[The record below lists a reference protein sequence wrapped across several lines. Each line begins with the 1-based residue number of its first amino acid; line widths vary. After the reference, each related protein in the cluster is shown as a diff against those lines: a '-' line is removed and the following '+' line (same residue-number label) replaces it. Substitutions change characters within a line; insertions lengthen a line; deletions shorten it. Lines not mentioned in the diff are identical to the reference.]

1 MYNAI
6 RFKFEGIDLEELSK
20 KSNIKLSI
28 LENKI
33 KNEEVTSKD
42 LAYKIVYAINPNA
55 KISDYFFKL
64 SG

>member
-20 KSNIKLSI
+20 KLNIKLSI

-33 KNEEVTSKD
+33 NNEEVTSTG

>member
-20 KSNIKLSI
+20 KLNIKLSV
-28 LENKI
+28 LRNKI
-33 KNEEVTSKD
+33 NNESVTNTG

>member
-6 RFKFEGIDLEELSK
+6 RFKFVGINLEEISK
-20 KSNIKLSI
+20 KLNIKLST

-33 KNEEVTSKD
+33 NNEEVTSKD

>member
-6 RFKFEGIDLEELSK
+6 RFKFESINLEEISK
-20 KSNIKLSI
+20 KLNIKLST
-28 LENKI
+28 LETKI
-33 KNEEVTSKD
+33 NNEEVTSKD

-64 SG
+64 NG

>member
-6 RFKFEGIDLEELSK
+6 RFKFESINLEEVSK
-20 KSNIKLSI
+20 KLNIKLSI
-28 LENKI
+28 LERKI
-33 KNEEVTSKD
+33 NNEEVTSKD

-64 SG
+64 SS

>member
-20 KSNIKLSI
+20 KLNIKLSV
-28 LENKI
+28 LRNKI
-33 KNEEVTSKD
+33 NNESVTNTG

-55 KISDYFFKL
+55 KVSDYFFKL

>member
-20 KSNIKLSI
+20 KLNIKLSV
-28 LENKI
+28 LRNKI
-33 KNEEVTSKD
+33 NNESVTSTG

-64 SG
+64 SS

>member
-6 RFKFEGIDLEELSK
+6 WFIFEGIDLEELSIK
-20 KSNIKLSI
+20 FNIKLSV
-28 LENKI
+28 LRNKI
-33 KNEEVTSKD
+33 NNESVTRTG

>member
-20 KSNIKLSI
+20 KLNIKLST

-33 KNEEVTSKD
+33 NNEEVTSKD

>member
-6 RFKFEGIDLEELSK
+6 RFKFESINLEEISK
-20 KSNIKLSI
+20 KLDIKLSA
-28 LENKI
+28 LETKI
-33 KNEEVTSKD
+33 NNEEVTSKD

-64 SG
+64 SS